1 MLSPGLVRGCEHDA
15 TPLRSLRCSAW
26 KSRSKQVTSL
36 VRNKNSSNFP
46 TQRLGLAIPVDKSPL
61 IVCNLCINASVVEK
75 LTIASMRKLSTPV
88 SSFFR
93 WKSFVINTHR
103 LIAKGPPS
111 AALQQFLPARHLAQ
125 VRTDPLLEVWFT
137 PSSPSKSPADD
148 LLGSPGNGCDHK
160 PPDER
165 TLRLGKSEQY
175 S

>member
-1 MLSPGLVRGCEHDA
+1 MCGLR
-15 TPLRSLRCSAW
+15 T
-26 KSRSKQVTSL
+26 RSKQSYVIGAEQ
-36 VRNKNSSNFP
+36 NSSKLSKLSL
-46 TQRLGLAIPVDKSPL
+46 TQRLGLTIPCRQVPL
-61 IVCNLCINASVVEK
+61 IVCNLCINAFVVEK

-93 WKSFVINTHR
+93 WKSFVVNTHR
-103 LIAKGPPS
+103 LLAEGPPTV
-111 AALQQFLPARHLAQ
+111 ALQQFLPARHLAQ
-125 VRTDPLLEVWFT
+125 VRTDPLLGVWFT

-148 LLGSPGNGCDHK
+148 LLGSPGHGCDHK

>member
-1 MLSPGLVRGCEHDA
+1 LSTRLVRGCEHDA
-15 TPLRSLRCSAW
+15 TPPRSFEMFGLRSPFQASYVIGAE
-26 KSRSKQVTSL
+26 Q
-36 VRNKNSSNFP
+36 NSSNFP
-46 TQRLGLAIPVDKSPL
+46 TQRLGLVIPCRQVPL

-93 WKSFVINTHR
+93 WKSFAVNTHR
-103 LIAKGPPS
+103 LIAKGLPT

>member
-1 MLSPGLVRGCEHDA
+1 MFGLRKPFQASYVIWRGTKQLKTVELSYA
-15 TPLRSLRCSAW
+15 A
-26 KSRSKQVTSL
+26 SRLSHSRRQV
-36 VRNKNSSNFP
+36 
-46 TQRLGLAIPVDKSPL
+46 PL

-93 WKSFVINTHR
+93 WRSFVVNTHR
-103 LIAKGPPS
+103 LIVKGPPT

-125 VRTDPLLEVWFT
+125 VRTDPLLEVWFR
-137 PSSPSKSPADD
+137 PSSPSKSPADN
-148 LLGSPGNGCDHK
+148 LLGSLGQGCDHK